1 MHAHVM
7 ARLSIVAMAT
17 LAISTDM
24 ATPTTDQ
31 SGPVASDTCRIV
43 RMQPAGM
50 LMTCPPRLRSI
61 WLTMDALNRTLRFT
75 PDGVFHF
82 TSPIMEMCSQQPD
95 IYGWIITK
103 ENWQSSSQDGSAIAE
118 ILQQP
123 PAVRGPN
130 DRAANAIPKSLD
142 SVCGTFL
149 LDVAGMSGRG
159 ACYKDETSATIAVIA
174 SARELGFAIL
184 FRQSDPDW
192 ESLLG
197 KVKDVVPRFKLERS
211 DGDIELMKWLA
222 K

>member
-149 LDVAGMSGRG
+149 LDVAGIEWTR
-159 ACYKDETSATIAVIA
+159 
-174 SARELGFAIL
+174 
-184 FRQSDPDW
+184 
-192 ESLLG
+192 SLLQRRNVSDHCG
-197 KVKDVVPRFKLERS
+197 HRFGARIGFRHSFSSIGSRLGEFCLEGQGRRPA
-211 DGDIELMKWLA
+211 L
-222 K
+222 

>member
-1 MHAHVM
+1 MHVYVM
-7 ARLSIVAMAT
+7 ARLSIVAVAA
-17 LAISTDM
+17 LAISTEM
-24 ATPTTDQ
+24 AKPATDQ
-31 SGPVASDTCRIV
+31 SGPVASENCVIV

-61 WLTMDALNRTLRFT
+61 WLTMNALNRTLRFT

-82 TSPIMEMCSQQPD
+82 ACPIKEMCSQQPD

-103 ENWQSSSQDGSAIAE
+103 ENWRSSSQDASAIAE
-118 ILQQP
+118 TLQQQ
-123 PAVRGPN
+123 PAVRGPS
-130 DRAANAIPKSLD
+130 DRPADSLPKSLD

-149 LDVAGMSGRG
+149 LDIAGMSGRG

-192 ESLLG
+192 ESLLE
-197 KVKDVVPRFKLERS
+197 KVKDFAPRFRLERS
-211 DGDIELMKWLA
+211 DGDIELMKWIA